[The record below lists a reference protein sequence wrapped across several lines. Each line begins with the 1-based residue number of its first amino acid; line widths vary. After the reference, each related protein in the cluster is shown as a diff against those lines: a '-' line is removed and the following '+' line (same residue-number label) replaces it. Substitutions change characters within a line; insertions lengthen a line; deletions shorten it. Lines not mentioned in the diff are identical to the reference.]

1 MAARS
6 CAWVSSPWVASC
18 AAIRASS
25 AGASALAP
33 GAACQPAGARPRSAR
48 SSLPPVQAAGVDR
61 PPLAVPGRLDL
72 VQPEDVHVELR
83 VAVAAGVLR
92 GDGDRDLTGVPEPSG
107 LHAPDPP
114 AGAPRAH
121 AGGPAPHA
129 PGVPPAP
136 LL

>member
-25 AGASALAP
+25 ARASALAP
-33 GAACQPAGARPRSAR
+33 GAACQTARAR
-48 SSLPPVQAAGVDR
+48 SRSVPSSLLPVQAAGVDR

-92 GDGDRDLTGVPEPSG
+92 EDGDPDLTGVLAPSG
-107 LHAPDPP
+107 LHAADPP
-114 AGAPRAH
+114 GLDSRR
-121 AGGPAPHA
+121 
-129 PGVPPAP
+129 
-136 LL
+136 